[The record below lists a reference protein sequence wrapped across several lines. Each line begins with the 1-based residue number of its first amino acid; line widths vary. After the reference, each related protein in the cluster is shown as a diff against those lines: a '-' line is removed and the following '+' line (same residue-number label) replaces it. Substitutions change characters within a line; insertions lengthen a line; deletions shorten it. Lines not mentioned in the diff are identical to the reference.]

1 MEEVIKNKYHFEG
14 MRFIPGYN
22 DFDYDDALIEAESI
36 EDAWN
41 ELDTLTKSFTWK
53 SVELTEINGIRYYE
67 SV

>member
-53 SVELTEINGIRYYE
+53 LVELTEINGIRYYE